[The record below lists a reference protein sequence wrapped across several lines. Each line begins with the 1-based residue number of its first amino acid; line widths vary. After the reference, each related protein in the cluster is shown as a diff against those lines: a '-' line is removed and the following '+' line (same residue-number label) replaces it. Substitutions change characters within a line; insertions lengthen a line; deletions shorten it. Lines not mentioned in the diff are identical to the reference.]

1 MKAKTLSIVLKVS
14 DMFGAII
21 LDSKGNEIGNYDG
34 YVPEFFPGEHYGDYV
49 ELDIYIATGRIV
61 NWNVPT
67 DEDIDKMI
75 KEGKERSDRQNS
87 DEYKL
92 K

>member
-1 MKAKTLSIVLKVS
+1 MKAKTLSIVLKVR

-21 LDSKGNEIGNYDG
+21 LDSNGNEIGDYDG

-49 ELDIYIATGRIV
+49 ELDIDIATGRIV

-75 KEGKERSDRQNS
+75 KEGKERSDR
-87 DEYKL
+87 K